1 MNDIEKFEPVL
12 SFAEKM
18 DAQDPLAHFRDE
30 FHFPKNEKGEDYL
43 YLCGNSLGLQP
54 KNTASYVKEVLDS
67 WAQYGVEGHLKGSY
81 PWLPY
86 HEFLTEKMA
95 AIVGAKPIEVVVM
108 NSLTVNLH
116 LLMASFYRPTA
127 ERFKIVIEGD
137 AFPSDQYAVTS
148 QLKYHHI
155 DPRDGLI
162 RLRSKGATE
171 YIRTEEILQVL
182 EEEGHQIALV
192 MLSGVNYYTGQAFD
206 IKKITEKGK
215 SIGAVVGWDLAHAAG
230 NIALSLHEEGP
241 DFAAWCTYKYLNS
254 GPGSLS
260 GVFVHQRHAHNF
272 DLPRWAGWWGHNK
285 QSRFTMPDEFE
296 PIPGAEGWQLS
307 NPPILSMAAIR
318 ASLDV
323 FEKAGMSRLREKSK
337 LLTGYL
343 EFLLKELA
351 GDKIEIITP
360 GNAEQ
365 RGCQLSL
372 RIPNEN
378 KSIVDRFE
386 KGGIIVDWREPDV
399 MRVAPTPIYNS
410 FKDVY
415 RFVEIL
421 KNIL

>member
-1 MNDIEKFEPVL
+1 MNNIDKFELGL
-12 SFAEKM
+12 SFAEKL
-18 DAQDPLAHFRDE
+18 DTQDPLAHFRDE
-30 FHFPKNEKGEDYL
+30 FYFPKNEKGEDYL

-54 KNTASYVKEVLDS
+54 KNTASCVEEVLES
-67 WAQYGVEGHLKGSY
+67 WAKYGVEGHLKGSY

-148 QLKYHHI
+148 QLKYHNI
-155 DPRDGLI
+155 DPRNGLI
-162 RLRSKGATE
+162 RLRSKGTTE

-182 EEEGHQIALV
+182 EEEGSQIALV

-215 SIGAVVGWDLAHAAG
+215 SVGAVVGWDLAHAAG
-230 NIALSLHEEGP
+230 NIALSLHEDGP

-272 DLPRWAGWWGHNK
+272 DLPRWAGWWGHDK
-285 QSRFTMPDEFE
+285 QSRFTMPDEFQ
-296 PIPGAEGWQLS
+296 PIAGAEGWQLS

-323 FEKAGMSRLREKSK
+323 FDKAGMSRLREKSK
-337 LLTGYL
+337 TLTGYL
-343 EFLLKELA
+343 EFLLREWA
-351 GDKIEIITP
+351 TNKIEIITP
-360 GNAEQ
+360 ADAEQ

-399 MRVAPTPIYNS
+399 MRVAPTPLYNS